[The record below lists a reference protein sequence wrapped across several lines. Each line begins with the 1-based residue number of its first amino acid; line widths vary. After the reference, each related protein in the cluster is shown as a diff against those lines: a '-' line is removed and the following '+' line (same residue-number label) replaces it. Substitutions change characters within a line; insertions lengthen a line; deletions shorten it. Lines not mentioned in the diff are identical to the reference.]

1 MAPGP
6 LLAGIELGG
15 TKSIAL
21 LARGRTILEQVTI
34 ETTTPGRTLSALADA
49 VRQWRPQSPAALGV
63 ASFGP
68 IDLARGVML
77 ETPKPGWSGAAV
89 AAPLEGLVDGPMAIH
104 TDVTAAALAE
114 GRWGAALGLTDY
126 LYMTIGTGVG
136 VGVVA
141 GGRPVSGV
149 LHPEAG
155 HLRVRRLPD
164 DAFPGACPF
173 HGDCLEGLVSGPA
186 IAARAG
192 APAGALA
199 PDHPAWGPVADA
211 LAEAVAT
218 LALVTMP
225 ARILVGG
232 GVAIGQPHLI
242 DRARP
247 LVAHKIA
254 QYLPHL
260 TDDRIADFL
269 VPAGLGAQAGP
280 LGAIALAAAVAEQAL
295 QGHDARQPSV

>member
-1 MAPGP
+1 MAAPEP
-6 LLAGIELGG
+6 LVAGVELGG

-21 LARGRTILEQVTI
+21 LARGRTILDQVTI
-34 ETTTPGRTLSALADA
+34 PTTTPGPTLGALAA
-49 VRQWRPQSPAALGV
+49 AIRKWRRQSPSALGV

-77 ETPKPGWSGAAV
+77 DTPKAGWSGAAV
-89 AAPLEGLVDGPMAIH
+89 AAAFEGLVEGPMALH

-114 GRWGAALGLTDY
+114 GRWGAAVGLTDY

-136 VGVVA
+136 VGVIA

-155 HLRVRRLPD
+155 HLRVRRLPGD
-164 DAFPGACPF
+164 PFPGTCPF

-192 APAGALA
+192 APADTLA

-211 LAEAVAT
+211 LAEGVAT

-232 GVAIGQPHLI
+232 GVATGQPQLL
-242 DRARP
+242 DQARP

-254 QYLPHL
+254 RYLPHL
-260 TDDRIADFL
+260 ARHRMAEFL
-269 VPAGLGAQAGP
+269 LPASLGALAGP
-280 LGAIALAAAVAEQAL
+280 LGAIALASLAS
-295 QGHDARQPSV
+295 R